1 MASEATTRREEG
13 SAAPR
18 VGPPAGA
25 RPARSLPFRGR
36 RIPVVLPSIRD
47 PRLHLASV
55 IITIHVLGQLGLGF
69 QVSVV
74 QILTAIL
81 TCAVIEVVL
90 TYRQTGTLV
99 WPASAMLTGSGVA
112 LIFRVLGTQHG
123 DYWSTRGWYL
133 FAIVAGLSLLT
144 KYWIRYRGSHV
155 FNPSNVG
162 LVVAFVVLGSTRVEP
177 LDFWWG
183 PLDGWMVAA
192 YAVILVGGIL
202 ITKRLRLLA
211 MSAAFWLT
219 LVVGIGILA
228 ASGHCMVARWAS
240 APVCG
245 AHYWWIVLTSPEVLI
260 FLFFMITDPKTVPA
274 GGVGR
279 IVFAAGVGLMAT
291 LLMAPQ
297 TTEFGSKVAL
307 LAGLAVLSV
316 ARLPFTERVPAA
328 DGDRRRR
335 FVARL
340 AWNGGDGAAPG
351 RAFGRGAVA
360 GAAVVLLGSAIV
372 AAGSPA
378 REPILAANV
387 GAASE
392 LTVEVDPSAL
402 PTVTVDPEVS
412 RYSADLAGTGAQDLA
427 VTLAENLEVEAEAL
441 RGADGSLLPEVDFGD
456 RLREMQRRVDAA
468 VATGETTV
476 ERYTFESLHLVPLV
490 VVDGQGSLSLGL
502 QARGSVEAITYAADE
517 TVSGRTR
524 SPFAFTFVLSRSAAG
539 RWMIAD
545 TRPPE

>member
-1 MASEATTRREEG
+1 
-13 SAAPR
+13 
-18 VGPPAGA
+18 
-25 RPARSLPFRGR
+25 
-36 RIPVVLPSIRD
+36 
-47 PRLHLASV
+47 V
-55 IITIHVLGQLGLGF
+55 IISIHVLGQLGLGF

-74 QILTAIL
+74 QILVAIL

-90 TYRQTGTLV
+90 TYRQTKTLV

-162 LVVAFVVLGSTRVEP
+162 LVAAFVVLGSTRVEP

-192 YAVILVGGIL
+192 YAIILTGGIL
-202 ITKRLRLLA
+202 ITKRLRLLS
-211 MSAAFWLT
+211 MSAAFWIT
-219 LVVGIGILA
+219 LAVGLGVLA

-245 AHYWWIVLTSPEVLI
+245 SNYWWIILTSPEVLI
-260 FLFFMITDPKTVPA
+260 FLFFMITDPKTVPED
-274 GGVGR
+274 GPGR
-279 IVFAAGVGLMAT
+279 VVFAIGVGLMAT

-316 ARLPFTERVPAA
+316 ARLPFARTVSAT
-328 DGDRRRR
+328 DGDRR
-335 FVARL
+335 VLAGL
-340 AWNGGDGAAPG
+340 AWDRGAGAP
-351 RAFGRGAVA
+351 RRTFGRGALA
-360 GAAVVLLGSAIV
+360 GAVVVLLGSAIV
-372 AAGSPA
+372 AAGTPSRGPV
-378 REPILAANV
+378 LAARV
-387 GAASE
+387 GAAPE
-392 LTVEVDPSAL
+392 IAVEVDPSTL

-412 RYSADLAGTGAQDLA
+412 RYSADLAGGGAQDLA
-427 VTLAENLEVEAEAL
+427 VMLAENLEVEAEAL
-441 RGADGSLLPEVDFGD
+441 RGADGSLLPEVDFAD

-476 ERYTFESLHLVPLV
+476 DRYTFESLHLIPLV
-490 VVDGQGSLSLGL
+490 VADGQGSLSLGL
-502 QARGSVEAITYAADE
+502 QARGSLEEITYAADE
-517 TVSGRTR
+517 TVTGRTT
-524 SPFAFTFVLSRSAAG
+524 SPFALTFVLSRSAEG

-545 TRPPE
+545 TRPLA